1 MKKAYIILLI
11 ALVTYIFPSVSK
23 AYENEESILESQTDS
38 LGISTFLSDSKK
50 YTEDTFGNIDIQEIF
65 TKSLSGNLDNNA
77 IIKIIFSL
85 LGNNIKTAITTIASV
100 MVVIIIHSILKAI
113 SENLGNENVSK
124 IAYYIEYI
132 VIITLIMT
140 NFSSIITEMKEAT
153 QNLVAF
159 ANTLI
164 PLMITLMLTTG
175 NIVTRR
181 MLQPILLLLITFILL
196 IILSSN
202 FVWNVEIQVEDNQVI
217 ENIEED
223 LKNSGLEVGKLKSK
237 INTKDIINKVRLSRD
252 DIAWMG
258 IELKGTNAIVKLVK
272 SDEKPEIID
281 ESEYCN
287 IVSNKS
293 GIITKIN
300 AQSGSANVKVGDI
313 VNVGDVLINGWM
325 EGKYTGIRYVHA
337 KGDIEAKVWYTK
349 NKKIL
354 YNTTEKQETG
364 NIEKKYAIKFNNF
377 QINLSKK
384 LSKFKIYDT
393 IETENKIKIFSN
405 FYLPISIIK
414 ITNKEVEEVQKTYEL
429 EETKNIGIQELEQ
442 ELEQEIENKNSI
454 VNKNINTYE
463 DETGVEIYVT
473 YEVIENIGTNE
484 KIVF

>member
-1 MKKAYIILLI
+1 MFIKILFSYIIGYLVIEIEGYYIERFINICKNKKI
-11 ALVTYIFPSVSK
+11 AIWNLKRKDEIK
-23 AYENEESILESQTDS
+23 
-38 LGISTFLSDSKK
+38 LS
-50 YTEDTFGNIDIQEIF
+50 FRARIQDFRE
-65 TKSLSGNLDNNA
+65 
-77 IIKIIFSL
+77 IIKIAKKTKCKLKIKSKKGIPFIFQKYKKRKVF
-85 LGNNIKTAITTIASV
+85 I
-100 MVVIIIHSILKAI
+100 
-113 SENLGNENVSK
+113 
-124 IAYYIEYI
+124 
-132 VIITLIMT
+132 
-140 NFSSIITEMKEAT
+140 F
-153 QNLVAF
+153 
-159 ANTLI
+159 
-164 PLMITLMLTTG
+164 
-175 NIVTRR
+175 
-181 MLQPILLLLITFILL
+181 LLIIFISL

-252 DIAWMG
+252 DVAWMG

-272 SDEKPEIID
+272 ADEKPEVID
-281 ESEYCN
+281 ESEYCS
-287 IVSNKS
+287 IISDKS

-300 AQSGSANVKVGDI
+300 AQSGSANVKVGDT

-337 KGDIEAKVWYTK
+337 KGEIEAKVWYTK
-349 NKKIL
+349 NKRIE
-354 YNTTEKQETG
+354 YNATERRETG
-364 NIEKKYAIKFNNF
+364 NVENKYSIKFNNF
-377 QINLSKK
+377 KINLSKK

-405 FYLPISIIK
+405 FYLPISIVK
-414 ITNKEVEEVQKTYEL
+414 TTNKEVEEVQKTYEL
-429 EETKNIGIQELEQ
+429 EEAKNIGIQELEQ